1 MPPEPEN
8 LAHLHLAG
16 AYGYLDTAHKIL
28 RDRPQGEPRDRT
40 EEAALLIAEAQ
51 AEALLGIAQLLKAEL
66 TGINAALRA
75 LIAQVS
81 DLEQVL
87 GDIRDDRG

>member
-8 LAHLHLAG
+8 PAHVHLTG
-16 AYGYLDTAHKIL
+16 AYGLLGTAREIL

-51 AEALLGIAQLLKAEL
+51 TEALLGIAQLLKAEF

-81 DLEQVL
+81 DFEQVL
-87 GDIRDDRG
+87 ADTRDDRG

>member
-8 LAHLHLAG
+8 VHLAG
-16 AYGYLDTAHKIL
+16 TQGHIVTARKIL

-51 AEALLGIAQLLKAEL
+51 AEALLGIAGLLRTQFA
-66 TGINAALRA
+66 GMNAAVRA
-75 LIAQVS
+75 LTEKVAS
-81 DLEQVL
+81 LEQVL
-87 GDIRDDRG
+87 ADIRDDRG